1 MRIGG
6 LASGLDI
13 DSMVKKL
20 MTAEQVPLNKLNQQR
35 QQTEWKREDYRQV
48 STRLVSFNDKLSTFN
63 LSSSIDAKTATVTGA
78 TGVTAKATGSA
89 SSSNMSVTVNKLAT
103 ASNTVYS
110 FKNTVSS
117 SQPVLDEN
125 GDPVLDENGDAVMEN
140 VTENV
145 AVPTKISDIYN
156 GTDSSISFKDAQ
168 GKVLSSISFSPSDT
182 IQSLITKINN
192 NKDAGVTAIFDASS
206 GNISLTN
213 KATGDAAVSSALTD
227 FFSSGGKFTESK
239 SPGSNAEVTV
249 NGITMK
255 PQANTF
261 TVNGV
266 ELTVSATTPAG
277 QSTQIQVSQDTDK
290 VVDTIK
296 SFVAAYNESLAYM
309 NQEVNEERYR
319 KFLPLTSEQKEAMS
333 DDEIKLWEGKA
344 KSGMLKNDSILNKT
358 VSDMRAALSSDV
370 IVNGQKVN
378 LAQFGIT
385 TGAYGEKGKLHI
397 DETKLREALEK
408 DPAAATA
415 LFGQV
420 DSSSNDSN
428 GIFSRIKKINNTA
441 LQSLS
446 EKAGTSKVSSDL
458 SSAFLPQSQMGDQL
472 STYDKRIQ
480 TLQDRLTRVE
490 TNYYK
495 QFTAMET
502 AMNKYNS
509 TMSSLSGMM

>member
-1 MRIGG
+1 MSMRIGG

-78 TGVTAKATGSA
+78 PGVTAKATGAA
-89 SSSNMSVTVNKLAT
+89 SNSVLNVEVQKLASATSVIYQGT
-103 ASNTVYS
+103 A
-110 FKNTVSS
+110 
-117 SQPVLDEN
+117 
-125 GDPVLDENGDAVMEN
+125 GA
-140 VTENV
+140 
-145 AVPTKISDIYN
+145 TKISDIYGGSETSIKVGN
-156 GTDSSISFKDAQ
+156 ATINFAAGDDISSL
-168 GKVLSSISFSPSDT
+168 VN
-182 IQSLITKINN
+182 KINN
-192 NKDAGVTAIFDASS
+192 SKDSGVTAVYDSKS
-206 GNISLTN
+206 GSLSLT
-213 KATGDAAVSSALTD
+213 
-227 FFSSGGKFTESK
+227 SK
-239 SPGSNAEVTV
+239 TTGSNAIKLEGGLFKGGSGENGVNAKFTTTGQKAGDDAKV
-249 NGITMK
+249 IINGIETT
-255 PQANTF
+255 QSSNTF
-261 TVNGV
+261 SVNGV
-266 ELTVSATTPAG
+266 DITITAQTPAG
-277 QSTQIQVSQDTDK
+277 QSTQIQVTQDTDK

-296 SFVAAYNESLAYM
+296 SFVTAYNESLAYM

-358 VSDMRAALSSDV
+358 VGDMRAALSSDV

-408 DPAAATA
+408 DPASATA

-420 DSSSNDSN
+420 NSSDNESN